1 MKEYLQRV
9 YKSIINNVEL
19 QMLGD
24 GIPKLLINQAQCVVL
39 MHRYMKYN
47 TLIFMNINFIY
58 FNRAVENVQRKIIKQ
73 KNTLS
78 QRMQY
83 TFPVLSRIGPW
94 MRDKQ
99 RIAEVGNLIYYFI
112 VY

>member
-1 MKEYLQRV
+1 M
-9 YKSIINNVEL
+9 
-19 QMLGD
+19 
-24 GIPKLLINQAQCVVL
+24 
-39 MHRYMKYN
+39 
-47 TLIFMNINFIY
+47 TNIYSNY

-83 TFPVLSRIGPW
+83 TYPVLSRIGPW

-99 RIAEVGNLIYYFI
+99 RIAEVVKWLLNLLISLFLI
-112 VY
+112 

>member
-9 YKSIINNVEL
+9 YKSILNNVEL

-39 MHRYMKYN
+39 MHRYNSMN
-47 TLIFMNINFIY
+47 INMLDFMNIY
-58 FNRAVENVQRKIIKQ
+58 FKCFDRAVENVQRKIIKQ
-73 KNTLS
+73 KHTLS

-99 RIAEVGNLIYYFI
+99 RIAEVGN
-112 VY
+112 